1 MDFHGGVILGQAGL
15 GSGLSLASDW
25 RLLTVPLWLPLISLL
40 LVVIHEVGHLVAAYL
55 VGGVPTELSIGAGDP
70 RRTFSLGSLDLTIRK
85 KPLAGGRVEFAVVQG
100 AQHRWRMVTIFLA
113 GLALETAFWIVVF
126 LPGMS
131 FDSVSV
137 AHPVPSLATILSL
150 WAVIVLVLHVV
161 VNLTPHVSNGLPTDG
176 MNLLM
181 LASGQ
186 WRTVCWSRAAIA
198 DNQRIVRLTRASR
211 YEDVLDLVERRLG
224 QGRTSEGFDVP
235 GVVDN
240 DSAWLFTL
248 GAYKSN
254 ALLQLGR
261 YPESIRM
268 SEQQCDLFGAMGV
281 PEMDGMPEAR
291 EKAVA
296 SLGNSLAY
304 GLALDGSQLERALAL
319 AVAAVEVDASEA
331 TLGTL
336 GAILVQVGREGEG
349 IDILNKTLHIAPT
362 DLDKFET
369 HRFLALGYRAEGDVE
384 AAIGHCEQALALCP
398 DFAERIEPILADL
411 AADGRRSLP
420 GALKG

>member
-150 WAVIVLVLHVV
+150 WALLVVVLHVL

-181 LASGQ
+181 LAEDE
-186 WRTVCWSRAAIA
+186 WRTVCWSRAAVA
-198 DNQRIVRLTRASR
+198 DNQQLARLIRR
-211 YEDVLDLVERRLG
+211 GQYEHVLEQVERRFG
-224 QGRTSEGFDVP
+224 QGMEGEGLDSP

-240 DSAWLFTL
+240 DSAWFLFL
-248 GAYKSN
+248 SAYQST

-261 YPESIRM
+261 YAEAIAVSEQELDLFEMLELPESN
-268 SEQQCDLFGAMGV
+268 GV
-281 PEMDGMPEAR
+281 EEER
-291 EKAVA
+291 ERIIAA
-296 SLGNSLAY
+296 LGNSLAY
-304 GLALDGSQLERALAL
+304 ALALDGSQLERALDL
-319 AVAAVEVDASEA
+319 AEAAVEVDPSEE

-336 GAILVQVGREGEG
+336 GAVLVQVGREGEG
-349 IDILNKTLHIAPT
+349 IELLNQTLRIAPT
-362 DLDKFET
+362 ELDKLET

-384 AAIGHCEQALALCP
+384 AAIGHCEQALAICP
-398 DFAERIEPILADL
+398 TFSERIEPILAGL
-411 AADGRRSLP
+411 TADGSRSLP